1 MAQTQMFRQAA
12 LKRLSTP
19 EQFDRT
25 LSVTTSKAWLALFT
39 LLAMAGAVVGW
50 SIEGEVSIYVKASGI
65 LLSSGGT
72 VVDAVS
78 SGTGTLTRIVPAVDD
93 VVEKGA
99 VVAETTNQEVVERHR
114 SALALVDERV
124 QAVEDFKK
132 AATEEDALI
141 EENVA
146 RQRQRLARLERSGR
160 EAVEAA
166 RERLESH
173 RQLFDERVVTRVTVE
188 RSQQAFDRTERELF
202 NTLRERDN
210 LESGELQRRNERKA
224 RLAEMESRLQAAERR
239 ANELGTLLDTQYVTA
254 PVSGR
259 VTEVKA
265 PIGAVLNAG
274 QPVLSIKTGTDKLGV
289 LVYIPPA
296 DGKRV
301 EARMEALVS
310 PSTVRREEHGSL
322 KGTVE
327 SVSAFPVSL
336 EGMVAVLQNR
346 NLARTFSEGGPPY
359 SGRVALV
366 PDPSTASGF
375 AWTSPKAANETLTSG
390 TLASIEVKVDSQPPI
405 TLVVPLLRETLGL

>member
-1 MAQTQMFRQAA
+1 MAQTQLFRQAA

-25 LSVTTSKAWLALFT
+25 LSVTTSKAWLALVT
-39 LLAMAGAVVGW
+39 LLAMAGAVVAW
-50 SIEGEVSIYVKASGI
+50 SIEGEVSTYVKASGL

-93 VVEKGA
+93 LVEQGA
-99 VVAETTNQEVVERHR
+99 VVAETTNQEVVERYR
-114 SALALVDERV
+114 SALALVDERA
-124 QAVEDFKK
+124 QAVEDFNK

-146 RQRQRLARLERSGR
+146 RQRRRLARLERSGR

-239 ANELGTLLDTQYVTA
+239 ANELGTLLDTQYVAA

-274 QPVLSIKTGTDKLGV
+274 QPVLSIKTGTDTLGV

-296 DGKRV
+296 DGKRI
-301 EARMEALVS
+301 EAGMEALVS
-310 PSTVRREEHGSL
+310 PSTVRREEYGSL

-375 AWTSPKAANETLTSG
+375 AWTSPKAASETLTSG

-405 TLVVPLLRETLGL
+405 TLVVPLLREMLGL